1 MSCTKNETETKDI
14 YQCSDNKIVYWRGK
28 LKMVNTNYND
38 NDSHEKVIMIKNN
51 YLSKVLLFQVY
62 KNLFEN
68 NSLNYYSKRDPENYS
83 GFFK

>member
-1 MSCTKNETETKDI
+1 MLNI
-14 YQCSDNKIVYWRGK
+14 
-28 LKMVNTNYND
+28 NYND
-38 NDSHEKVIMIKNN
+38 NDSHEKVTMIKNN

-68 NSLNYYSKRDPENYS
+68 NSLNYYPKRDPENYS

>member
-1 MSCTKNETETKDI
+1 MLNI
-14 YQCSDNKIVYWRGK
+14 
-28 LKMVNTNYND
+28 NYND
-38 NDSHEKVIMIKNN
+38 NDSHEKVTMIKNN

-68 NSLNYYSKRDPENYS
+68 NSLNCYSKRDPENYS